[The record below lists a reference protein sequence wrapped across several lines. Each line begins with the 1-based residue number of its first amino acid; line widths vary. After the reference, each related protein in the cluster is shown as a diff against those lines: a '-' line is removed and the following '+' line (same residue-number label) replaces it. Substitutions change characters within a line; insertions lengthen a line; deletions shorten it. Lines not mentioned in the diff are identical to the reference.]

1 MVEVIISVGKVGKVP
16 TRSGVVVAETVT
28 RLVGEADGVA
38 EKTITGVQVGLA
50 VAVGLRVAVPDTV
63 WVGLIVLVA
72 VIVGVI
78 VAVVVKVACCRL
90 FPAWGSRLT
99 IGNGAE

>member
-1 MVEVIISVGKVGKVP
+1 MVEVIISVGKVSKVP

-38 EKTITGVQVGLA
+38 ENTITGVQVGLA
-50 VAVGLRVAVPDTV
+50 VAVGLSVAVPETV
-63 WVGLIVLVA
+63 WVGLIVPVA

-78 VAVVVKVACCRL
+78 VVVVVKVACCRL
-90 FPAWGSRLT
+90 FPAWGSRLASE
-99 IGNGAE
+99 NGAE